1 LIDSDGA
8 LLKYAARVLG
18 DLRRRYRLNGLHWP
32 PELESLRLLVA
43 SEGQAR
49 PILDFDADPGD
60 SLAMTYEEAARKLA
74 VSSRTVRR
82 LVASGELPRVD
93 IGGCS
98 RIATA
103 DLEAFAEGLR
113 RERTP
118 AS

>member
-1 LIDSDGA
+1 MTDSDKA
-8 LLKYAARVLG
+8 LLKYAERVLS
-18 DLRRRYRLNGLHWP
+18 DLRRRYRLHGLHWP

-49 PILDFDADPGD
+49 PILDFEAGPGD
-60 SLAMTYEEAARKLA
+60 CLAMTYEEAARKLA

-103 DLEAFAEGLR
+103 DLEAFTEGLR
-113 RERTP
+113 RERS
-118 AS
+118 A

>member
-1 LIDSDGA
+1 LIDSGED
-8 LLKYAARVLG
+8 LIKYVARVLG
-18 DLRRRYRLNGLHWP
+18 DLRRRYRLNGLYWP

-43 SEGQAR
+43 SGGQAR
-49 PILDFDADPGD
+49 PILDFNADPGD

-82 LVASGELPRVD
+82 LVASGELPRVE

-113 RERTP
+113 RERS
-118 AS
+118 A